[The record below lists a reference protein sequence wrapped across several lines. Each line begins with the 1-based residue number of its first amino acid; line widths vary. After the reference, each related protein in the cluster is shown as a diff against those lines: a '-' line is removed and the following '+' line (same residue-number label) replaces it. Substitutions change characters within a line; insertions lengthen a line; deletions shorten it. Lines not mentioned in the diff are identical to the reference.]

1 MRCYV
6 AIGLHFLPIDSS
18 LHSIGRQK
26 VVARLGRGRGE
37 QRADLPDWFQDG
49 TVRVH
54 PSQSLLHR
62 SVFLQFEGLEET
74 ESNSG
79 SMSDNACGNYPFKTR

>member
-6 AIGLHFLPIDSS
+6 AIGLYFLPINSS

-26 VVARLGRGRGE
+26 VVARLGSGRGE
-37 QRADLPDWFQDG
+37 QRADLPDRFQDG
-49 TVRVH
+49 TVWVH

-62 SVFLQFEGLEET
+62 FVFLQFEGLEET
-74 ESNSG
+74 KPN
-79 SMSDNACGNYPFKTR
+79 